1 MEFPYRLYLVVS
13 DLACKGKNILH
24 VVESAVRGGVD
35 LVQFRDNEMDETDF
49 AMTTNALQHILIK
62 YNVPLIVNDRWDI
75 AKGLNAYGVH
85 VGKSDNSP
93 GLIKQAWPD
102 CSCVG
107 YSIEYEEQINSEEAK
122 KADYLGICP
131 VFTKTNSLMEWGIEG
146 IRWIRSQT
154 NKPLAAIG
162 NINMAN
168 VKEVVKAGV
177 NCIAVMSSIC
187 SAKDPEKAAAML
199 RNEIEIANLA

>member
-1 MEFPYRLYLVVS
+1 MVFPYRLYLVVS
-13 DLACKGKNILH
+13 ELACKGKNILH

-35 LVQFRDNEMDETDF
+35 LVQFRDNEMDVSNFT
-49 AMTTNALQHILIK
+49 MTTIALQQMLQK

-75 AKGLNAYGVH
+75 AKGLNAFGVH

-102 CSCVG
+102 CNCVG
-107 YSIEYEEQINSEEAK
+107 YSIEYEEQINCEEAK

-131 VFTKTNSLMEWGIEG
+131 VFTKNGSLMEWGIEG
-146 IRWIRSQT
+146 IRWIRAQT

-162 NINMAN
+162 NINMGN
-168 VKEVVKAGV
+168 IKEVVKAGA

-187 SAKDPEKAAAML
+187 GAKDPEREAALL

>member
-1 MEFPYRLYLVVS
+1 MVFPFRLYLVVS
-13 DLACKGKNILH
+13 ELACKGKNILH

-35 LVQFRDNEMDETDF
+35 LVQFRDNDMDVSDF
-49 AMTTNALQHILIK
+49 TMTTIALQQMLQK

-75 AKGLNAYGVH
+75 AKGLNAFGVH
-85 VGKSDNSP
+85 VGKNDNSP

-102 CSCVG
+102 CNCVG
-107 YSIEYEEQINSEEAK
+107 YSIEYEEQINCEEAK

-131 VFTKTNSLMEWGIEG
+131 VFTKTGSLMEWGIEG
-146 IRWIRSQT
+146 LRWIRAQT
-154 NKPLAAIG
+154 NKPIAAIG
-162 NINMAN
+162 NINMGN
-168 VKEVVKAGV
+168 VKEVVKAGA

-187 SAKDPEKAAAML
+187 CAKDPERAAALL